1 MLIPLFFY
9 GSEHIEK
16 QVQIHIMTYNSIY
29 YKNFHSIGDMLIGS
43 IKQLQAPE
51 QSGLLPLAGQLPCH
65 LTSAEMNTRLS
76 SEIYNH
82 ITDNPLTE
90 N

>member
-16 QVQIHIMTYNSIY
+16 QVWIRIITYNSTR

-43 IKQLQAPE
+43 IKLLQAPYLKSFLFARRSE
-51 QSGLLPLAGQLPCH
+51 NTFSRTEISFQSTQESRKSQVTH
-65 LTSAEMNTRLS
+65 FFT
-76 SEIYNH
+76 
-82 ITDNPLTE
+82 
-90 N
+90 

>member
-9 GSEHIEK
+9 GSEHSEK

-43 IKQLQAPE
+43 IKQLQAPYLKCILFARRSE
-51 QSGLLPLAGQLPCH
+51 KSFSRTEIPSQSTQESRKSQ
-65 LTSAEMNTRLS
+65 SAA
-76 SEIYNH
+76 
-82 ITDNPLTE
+82 
-90 N
+90 